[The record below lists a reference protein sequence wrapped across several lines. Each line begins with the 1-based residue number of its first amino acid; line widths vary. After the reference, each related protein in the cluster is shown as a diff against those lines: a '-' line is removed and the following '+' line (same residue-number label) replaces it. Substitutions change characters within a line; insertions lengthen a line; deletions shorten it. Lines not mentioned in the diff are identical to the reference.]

1 MAARGAALSDEA
13 FVWAWL
19 PGATTPV
26 VAGVVERT
34 SAGLS
39 FTYAE
44 SYLARA
50 EVIPLYSPELP
61 LRQGIIDP
69 GPGLRF
75 AGSLRDAAPDAWGQ
89 RIILARRSESGLAI
103 DPDDVLTFMLD
114 SGSDRIGALDFQP
127 DPREYRGRGDPADLD
142 ELISAGSR
150 FAEGEVFSEAL
161 AAALMHGTSVGG
173 ARPKA
178 LLSTR
183 EPGQPARHVIA
194 KFSLTSDPYPVVKA
208 EAVAMSLARR
218 VGLNVAGTSLIQ
230 RVGRDVL
237 LVDRFDRPG
246 TIGSVA
252 GIEGER
258 RLVVSALTLLG
269 LGEEF
274 GRYATY
280 PAIADQIRRR
290 FNDPAATLRE
300 LFSRLVFSILIS
312 NTDDHARN
320 HAAFWDGNA
329 LTLTPA
335 YDLSPQARSGDTAAQ
350 AMAMTRDGARA
361 SRLAV
366 AKRAAGD
373 VFNLSDDDA
382 AATIDEQVTIIREQW
397 AEAADEALLTAADR
411 QLLWERLIL
420 NPAVFYPEDA
430 AFDAIGP

>member
-1 MAARGAALSDEA
+1 MARGREVASLAPTRVRASSPRVRDPFSWRRVERHVRPRHLST
-13 FVWAWL
+13 
-19 PGATTPV
+19 GATTPV

-39 FTYAE
+39 FAYAE

-50 EVIPLYSPELP
+50 EAIPLYSPELP

-69 GPGLRF
+69 GPGLRV
-75 AGSLRDAAPDAWGQ
+75 AGSLRDAAPDARGQ
-89 RIILARRSESGLAI
+89 RITLARRAESGLAI

-161 AAALMHGTSVGG
+161 A
-173 ARPKA
+173 
-178 LLSTR
+178 
-183 EPGQPARHVIA
+183 
-194 KFSLTSDPYPVVKA
+194 
-208 EAVAMSLARR
+208 
-218 VGLNVAGTSLIQ
+218 
-230 RVGRDVL
+230 
-237 LVDRFDRPG
+237 
-246 TIGSVA
+246 
-252 GIEGER
+252 
-258 RLVVSALTLLG
+258 
-269 LGEEF
+269 
-274 GRYATY
+274 
-280 PAIADQIRRR
+280 
-290 FNDPAATLRE
+290 
-300 LFSRLVFSILIS
+300 
-312 NTDDHARN
+312 
-320 HAAFWDGNA
+320 
-329 LTLTPA
+329 
-335 YDLSPQARSGDTAAQ
+335 
-350 AMAMTRDGARA
+350 

-420 NPAVFYPEDA
+420 NPASLFREHGRDMDYER
-430 AFDAIGP
+430 

>member
-1 MAARGAALSDEA
+1 M
-13 FVWAWL
+13 
-19 PGATTPV
+19 
-26 VAGVVERT
+26 
-34 SAGLS
+34 
-39 FTYAE
+39 
-44 SYLARA
+44 
-50 EVIPLYSPELP
+50 
-61 LRQGIIDP
+61 
-69 GPGLRF
+69 
-75 AGSLRDAAPDAWGQ
+75 
-89 RIILARRSESGLAI
+89 
-103 DPDDVLTFMLD
+103 
-114 SGSDRIGALDFQP
+114 
-127 DPREYRGRGDPADLD
+127 
-142 ELISAGSR
+142 
-150 FAEGEVFSEAL
+150 
-161 AAALMHGTSVGG
+161 
-173 ARPKA
+173 
-178 LLSTR
+178 
-183 EPGQPARHVIA
+183 
-194 KFSLTSDPYPVVKA
+194 
-208 EAVAMSLARR
+208 
-218 VGLNVAGTSLIQ
+218 
-230 RVGRDVL
+230 
-237 LVDRFDRPG
+237 
-246 TIGSVA
+246 
-252 GIEGER
+252 
-258 RLVVSALTLLG
+258 VSALTLLG

-300 LFSRLVFSILIS
+300 LFSRRVFSILIS

-335 YDLSPQARSGDTAAQ
+335 YDLTPQARSGDTAAQ